1 MSFDFHMQRA
11 DGPHLLEL
19 PTGVATGPAVADVD
33 VTAVRDALGLA
44 LQSFAYLCG
53 LVAALGAALA
63 ALIRARTPLPQPTG
77 DPS

>member
-1 MSFDFHMQRA
+1 MSCDSHRQRA
-11 DGPHLLEL
+11 DSPHLPDL

-44 LQSFAYLCG
+44 LQSSANLCG
-53 LVAALGAALA
+53 LVAAPGVALA